1 MQETLPR
8 NALQRSCTL
17 SEIQSL
23 DGDDEKMSK
32 ENLLLKTHFFCKIG
46 LGAKSMQSMTQENKK
61 KITEYIHEKSS
72 SHDEQSEVSP
82 SINPCGSSNNFPE
95 NSTSDRLGYC
105 QDSEEFVKNNL
116 VKQNLLLKKPAC
128 ARSEGS
134 QSLTTLASG
143 AKTRSESISEPTS
156 LENIQSGEG
165 DAAICQS
172 SSSGADEST
181 DFLMKSS
188 DQMRNSYYN
197 RLIQMKILRL
207 TPTKKNQSIII
218 LDWDDT
224 LLCTSYLIT
233 LGIKSMTPT
242 IKCILKPLDEAASQL
257 LKKAS
262 SSGNTFIIT
271 NAEEGWVQHSAQV
284 FLPKT
289 FSVIEENDITII
301 SARSCYEKIYPEEKQ
316 RWKQEAFLSLLGQY
330 EREIVTNLVCI
341 GDSSVEIDAAYHL
354 GKQFEK
360 ALVKTIKFK
369 ELPKPEELLKQQKLM
384 LDKFDQIFV
393 GLRDMA
399 IRLEK
404 KYH

>member
-1 MQETLPR
+1 MQETFPR
-8 NALQRSCTL
+8 NILQRSCTL
-17 SEIQSL
+17 PEIQSL
-23 DGDDEKMSK
+23 DGDDEIMSK

-61 KITEYIHEKSS
+61 KITEYIHEKSTN
-72 SHDEQSEVSP
+72 HEDICEVPTS
-82 SINPCGSSNNFPE
+82 NGSSNNFPE
-95 NSTSDRLGYC
+95 NSTSDRLGSSR
-105 QDSEEFVKNNL
+105 DSEEFVKKNL
-116 VKQNLLLKKPAC
+116 IKQNLLLKKPVY
-128 ARSEGS
+128 ARSEGY
-134 QSLTTLASG
+134 QSLTNLASQ
-143 AKTRSESISEPTS
+143 AKTRSESINEPTS
-156 LENIQSGEG
+156 LENLQSGEG

-172 SSSGADEST
+172 SSSDSM
-181 DFLMKSS
+181 DFLMKTGE
-188 DQMRNSYYN
+188 QMRNSYYN

-207 TPTKKNQSIII
+207 TPAKKNQSIII

-242 IKCILKPLDEAASQL
+242 IKCILKPLDEVASQL

-262 SSGNTFIIT
+262 SCGNTFIIT

-289 FSVIEENDITII
+289 FAAIEENDITII

-316 RWKQEAFLSLLGQY
+316 RWKQEAFLSLLEQY

-341 GDSSVEIDAAYHL
+341 GDSSVEIDAAYHFA
-354 GKQFEK
+354 KQFDK

-404 KYH
+404 KCH

>member
-1 MQETLPR
+1 
-8 NALQRSCTL
+8 
-17 SEIQSL
+17 
-23 DGDDEKMSK
+23 
-32 ENLLLKTHFFCKIG
+32 
-46 LGAKSMQSMTQENKK
+46 MQSMTQENKK
-61 KITEYIHEKSS
+61 KITEYIYEKSS
-72 SHDEQSEVSP
+72 SQDEQYKAPLSNAS
-82 SINPCGSSNNFPE
+82 CGSSNNFSE
-95 NSTSDRLGYC
+95 NSTSDRLDFC

-116 VKQNLLLKKPAC
+116 IKQNLLLKKPAF

-134 QSLTTLASG
+134 QSLADLAIE
-143 AKTRSESISEPTS
+143 AKTRSESINAPHS
-156 LENIQSGEG
+156 LGTIQVGEG
-165 DAAICQS
+165 DAAIRQPS
-172 SSSGADEST
+172 SSET
-181 DFLMKSS
+181 DDSINFLMKSG
-188 DQMRNSYYN
+188 DQMRNCYYN

-224 LLCTSYLIT
+224 LLCTSYLVT

-242 IKCILKPLDEAASQL
+242 IKSILKPLDEVASQL

-262 SSGNTFIIT
+262 SCGNTFIIT

-289 FSVIEENDITII
+289 FSAIEENDIAII
-301 SARSCYEKIYPEEKQ
+301 SARSCYERIYPEEKQ
-316 RWKQEAFLSLLGQY
+316 RWKQEAFLSLIGQY
-330 EREIVTNLVCI
+330 EREIVTNLICI

-393 GLRDMA
+393 ALRDMA

-404 KYH
+404 KCH